1 MADTSFADM
10 GKALDDAAAQY
21 QDSNSVA
28 TPDTT
33 STDAGSDAGSSEGN
47 PDTPQG
53 AGGDAS
59 LPKTDATPNGAGDKQ
74 GNPSNG
80 KTATADDKQSSER
93 KAFNHSQAAAR
104 IARKRAKEQKE
115 FYERMQ
121 RLQQERDDF
130 ANEQSPNHN
139 PQMAAFKEDQ
149 IKELALAEQTRLQ
162 NEFIEECYN
171 IFQDEATVN
180 EFVSDVKRYSDWIN
194 QREPQLTEYIR
205 KPYGKLLLK
214 GWLDK
219 IAKNPQAADW
229 WQSLTPFEKYKQLD
243 RYYKEFS
250 DFIEKGVAPNGAT
263 QQANTQPT
271 QTQPQ
276 NQTPPQV
283 ATPNAPV
290 PGSGRN
296 TNNMP
301 PTNNFSLELERAMQI
316 NGASRLVR

>member
-33 STDAGSDAGSSEGN
+33 PSDAVTGDSSSEGN

-194 QREPQLTEYIR
+194 QREPQLTEYIK

-250 DFIEKGVAPNGAT
+250 DFIEKGVTPNGAT
-263 QQANTQPT
+263 QQPNTQQT
-271 QTQPQ
+271 QPQPQ